1 MIELRSI
8 EKLYPLGA
16 HVVRAL
22 RGVTLSIEQAE
33 ILAITGPSGSGKST
47 LLQIMGCLDTPTS
60 GSYRLLGDEV
70 SGLAA
75 RRLALI
81 RNRVLGFVFQS
92 YHLLPRLS
100 ARRNVELPLLYA
112 GVSRAER
119 RSRAC
124 AALEEVG
131 LGERVE
137 HKPSELSGG
146 ERQRVAVARALVTR
160 PRILL
165 ADEPTGNL
173 DTKSGAAV
181 LDLFRRANRD
191 RGITVVIVTHDR
203 SVALAT
209 DREVAIRDG
218 EIVHDG
224 SPRAVSATGSILGGP

>member
-1 MIELRSI
+1 VIELRAI

-16 HVVRAL
+16 HVVHAL
-22 RGVTLSIEQAE
+22 RGIDLDVAPGEL
-33 ILAITGPSGSGKST
+33 LAITGPSGSGKST
-47 LLQIMGCLDTPTS
+47 LLQIMGCLDTPTR

-119 RSRAC
+119 RSRAT

-131 LGERVE
+131 LAERVE

-173 DTKSGAAV
+173 DTKSGSAV
-181 LDLFRRANRD
+181 LALFRQANAS

-203 SVALAT
+203 AVALAT

-224 SPRAVSATGSILGGP
+224 APRAVSTVSPIA

>member
-1 MIELRSI
+1 MIELRAI
-8 EKLYPLGA
+8 EKVYPLGA
-16 HVVRAL
+16 HFVHAL
-22 RGVTLSIEQAE
+22 RGIDLTIEQGE
-33 ILAITGPSGSGKST
+33 LLAITGPSGSGKST
-47 LLQIMGCLDTPTS
+47 LLQIAGCLDTPTR

-70 SGLAA
+70 AGLPA
-75 RRLALI
+75 RRLSLI

-119 RSRAC
+119 RSRAV

-137 HKPSELSGG
+137 HRPSELSGG

-160 PRILL
+160 PRVLL

-173 DTKSGAAV
+173 DTRSGAAV
-181 LDLFRRANRD
+181 LDLFRRANED
-191 RGITVVIVTHDR
+191 RGITVVIVTHDL
-203 SVALAT
+203 SVARAT
-209 DREVAIRDG
+209 DREIAIRDG
-218 EIVHDG
+218 AVVHDG
-224 SPRAVSATGSILGGP
+224 APRAA